1 MEIPQKFKTIL
12 NKEATEFEKV
22 AESILKYSFQN
33 RSLKLSLIVVCDFET
48 ISVDTNDQ

>member
-33 RSLKLSLIVVCDFET
+33 RSLKLSLIVVYDFET